1 MKWAYTIENMKT
13 PSSKISLPL
22 ALALVIWAGCK
33 KDQKPDCTPNQPAQL
48 TFNGYIHPL
57 MTSKCLGC
65 HAAGGIVPTLET
77 YAQVTVI
84 VNDGRLK
91 NVINGT
97 GGYTR
102 MPFQSD
108 PLPDCDIEYIS
119 KWVDTGAPE

>member
-1 MKWAYTIENMKT
+1 MKT
-13 PSSKISLPL
+13 STFNISLSL
-22 ALALVIWAGCK
+22 AFGLVLWAGCK
-33 KDQKPDCTPNQPAQL
+33 KDQKPDCTPGQPASL

-77 YAQVTVI
+77 YAQVKVI
-84 VNDGRLK
+84 ANDGRFK

-97 GGYTR
+97 GGFPR

-108 PLPDCDIEYIS
+108 PLPDCDIEYITQ
-119 KWVDTGAPE
+119 WIDAGAVE